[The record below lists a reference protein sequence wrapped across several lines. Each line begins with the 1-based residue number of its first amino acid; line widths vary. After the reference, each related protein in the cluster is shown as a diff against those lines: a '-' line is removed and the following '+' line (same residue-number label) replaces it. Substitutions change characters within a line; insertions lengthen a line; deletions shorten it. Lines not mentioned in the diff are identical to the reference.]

1 MAFVVSHTYFS
12 SEARKNFCDLF
23 FCFFFFPNKNNL
35 FRRSFK
41 EKKQTSSLISLS
53 ATIISHSQATCLQSE
68 RLEHAIGIAKYS

>member
-23 FCFFFFPNKNNL
+23 FFFSPNKNNL

>member
-12 SEARKNFCDLF
+12 SEARKNFCDL
-23 FCFFFFPNKNNL
+23 FFFFPNKNNL

-68 RLEHAIGIAKYS
+68 RLEHVIGIAKYS